1 MSPKQCCAA
10 RGALRWMI
18 KELAKRARLT
28 PETIVHFEDGK
39 AVRAKT
45 QKDIQQVF
53 EKEGII
59 FEEHGN
65 GVRWG

>member
-1 MSPKQCCAA
+1 
-10 RGALRWMI
+10 MI
-18 KELAKRARLT
+18 KELAERARLT

-39 AVRAKT
+39 AVRVRT
-45 QKDIQQVF
+45 QEDIQQVF

-59 FEEHGN
+59 FDEHGN